1 MLFFPRSFVEKNLTM
16 EECIAAVEECFRLIH
31 TGEGF
36 HALRR
41 RVHLPGGVI
50 GWGNLLSMMP
60 GYYDSNYFGGKVFSV
75 YPDNTGGSLPTH
87 QGLVLLFDSHTG
99 SLLACADAHSITEIR
114 TGAAS
119 ALATKLLSR
128 EDSRWAAFVGA
139 GTQAWSHLDS
149 IMAVRKIDKITLY
162 NRTMPRAERFQKH
175 ILEKYGINAKIC
187 ATAKDAC
194 YGADIVCTAT
204 TAGQP
209 VLHDY
214 DIAPGTHINAVGA
227 CAPCFRELSTELV
240 KAGRFFGDCREA
252 IMSES
257 GDFLI
262 PIEEG
267 AYDEGHFCGDMSDI
281 VGGTAGRKSREEI
294 TIFKSLGIA
303 NEDIAAIRLLYE
315 RFKDSDCP
323 EIIRINGV

>member
-1 MLFFPRSFVEKNLTM
+1 MLFFPRDFIEKHLTM
-16 EECIAAVEECFRLIH
+16 EECIDAVELCFRHIH

-41 RVHLPGGVI
+41 RVHLPGGII

-75 YPDNTGGSLPTH
+75 YPDNTGGPLPTH
-87 QGLVLLFDSHTG
+87 QGLVLLFDSHNG
-99 SLLACADAHSITEIR
+99 SLLACADAHAITEIR

-128 EDSRWAAFVGA
+128 PDSRWAAFIGA

-149 IMAVRKIDKITLY
+149 IMAVRNIEKITIY
-162 NRTMPRAERFQKH
+162 NRTLPRAQRFQAH
-175 ILEKYGINAKIC
+175 ILEKYGIEARIC
-187 ATAKDAC
+187 ASSKEAC
-194 YGADIVCTAT
+194 LGADIVCTAT
-204 TAGQP
+204 TAGEP
-209 VLHDY
+209 VLHMA

-227 CAPCFRELSTELV
+227 CAPCFRELSSELV

-252 IMSES
+252 IMNES

-262 PIEEG
+262 PISEGEYNEE
-267 AYDEGHFCGDMSDI
+267 HFCGDLSDI
-281 VGGTAGRKSREEI
+281 VGGVAGRETREEI

-315 RFKDSDCP
+315 RYKYSDCP
-323 EIIRINGV
+323 EILRIDGV